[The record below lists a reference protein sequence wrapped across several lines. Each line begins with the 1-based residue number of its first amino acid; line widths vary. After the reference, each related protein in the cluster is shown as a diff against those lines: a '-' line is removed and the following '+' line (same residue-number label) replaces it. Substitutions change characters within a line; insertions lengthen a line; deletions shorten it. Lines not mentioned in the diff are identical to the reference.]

1 MIKLAKNS
9 LFGEL
14 LSFANFTA
22 QLLQQK
28 LQQLT
33 VVEASDF
40 YVFDI
45 IDPPAVMERKS
56 EPVRSL
62 ICIIGAFL
70 GGLFGCLVILIRHYA
85 IGIKQ

>member
-1 MIKLAKNS
+1 MLQH
-9 LFGEL
+9 
-14 LSFANFTA
+14 SFFK
-22 QLLQQK
+22 K

-45 IDPPAVMERKS
+45 IEPPSIMERKS

-62 ICIIGAFL
+62 ICIIGAFIGALL
-70 GGLFGCLVILIRHYA
+70 GCIVVLIRSY
-85 IGIKQ
+85 ILVKTLMSFTYFLTY